1 MSQKKVEFRNKFRK
15 EVSDMNKN
23 IKQAET
29 SVKIFDEKFKKRPK
43 HKRMEPYERDKK
55 SWR

>member
-23 IKQAET
+23 IKQTET
-29 SVKIFDEKFKKRPK
+29 SIKIFDEKLKKRK
-43 HKRMEPYERDKK
+43 KNKRMETYKRDKK

>member
-29 SVKIFDEKFKKRPK
+29 SVKISDEKFKKRPK
-43 HKRMEPYERDKK
+43 HERMEPYKRDKK

>member
-1 MSQKKVEFRNKFRK
+1 MSQKKIEFRNKFRK

-29 SVKIFDEKFKKRPK
+29 SIKIFDEKFKKRPK
-43 HKRMEPYERDKK
+43 HKKMEPYKRDKK